1 MIDMGLI
8 VALLQLNP
16 TVGDLE
22 GNAAEVER
30 AVALAAKNGAD
41 MAITSELIISG
52 YPPRDLL
59 LDPSFVDKCAEVTA
73 DIETPIPLIVGT
85 PLPPNNDRHLP
96 ANGTMRLVPGRTA
109 KVATRKQLLPT
120 YDVFDE
126 MRYFEADKAP
136 GILRLSE
143 NLSIGV
149 TICED
154 AWQHAGE
161 VPADYDADP
170 IEQLAAWQHQ
180 GEPLALSVNLS
191 SSPYHLHKEGMRS
204 NVVRAASKTLKHP
217 YLLCNQVGGN
227 DDLLFDGRSLVSWPN
242 GNMVQAPAWCKGV
255 LLVDVENPDAARWL
269 PWPAGECCEERS
281 CNVEFIKSENEPI
294 IPDSGIDL
302 LSAITIGLSDY
313 CKKSGIERLVIG
325 MSGGL
330 DSSVCAAIACRAV
343 GAKNVLGLAM
353 PSRYSSDHSISDA
366 EATAKALGMELH
378 THSIT
383 ALHEAAEV
391 ELANELENGNPIA
404 LENIQSRLRGM
415 MVMAS
420 ANSRNAMA
428 ITTGN
433 KSELA
438 MGYCTLYGDMVG
450 GYAPLGDLYK
460 SEVYAVARA
469 INSEAI
475 RFGKESPIT
484 ESTLTKPPSAELA
497 PDQTDEDTLPPYEML
512 DSILESHI
520 ELGHSE
526 ARLIEAGNDK
536 EIVKWILERLHANE
550 HKRWQMPPAP
560 RVSNRAF
567 GQGWR
572 QPLAAKK

>member
-1 MIDMGLI
+1 MGLV

-16 TVGDLE
+16 TVGDLA

-30 AVALAAKNGAD
+30 AVALAAANGAD
-41 MAITSELIISG
+41 LAVTSELVISG

-59 LDPSFVDKCAEVTA
+59 RDPEFIQRCADVTA
-73 DIETPIPLIVGT
+73 AIETPIPLIVGT
-85 PLPPNNDRHLP
+85 PLPPTSDRQLP
-96 ANGTMRLVPGRTA
+96 GNGSMRIVPGRKA

-126 MRYFEADKAP
+126 LRYFEPDKAP

-191 SSPYHLHKEGMRS
+191 SSPYHLHKEGTRGD
-204 NVVRAASKTLKHP
+204 VVRAAAKTLGHP
-217 YLLCNQVGGN
+217 YLLCNQIGGN
-227 DDLLFDGRSLVSWPN
+227 DDLLFDGRSLAAWPD
-242 GNMVQAPAWCKGV
+242 GRMIQAPSWCIGV
-255 LLVDVENPDAARWL
+255 LLVDIEDGNGETSRWL
-269 PWPAGECCEERS
+269 PWPDGECCTECDCKVER
-281 CNVEFIKSENEPI
+281 VDAGSEPSVPE
-294 IPDSGIDL
+294 SGTDL
-302 LSAITIGLSDY
+302 LAAITTGLGDY
-313 CKKSGIERLVIG
+313 CRKSGIKKLVLG

-330 DSSVCAAIACRAV
+330 DSSVCAAIAVRAV
-343 GAKNVLGLAM
+343 GAKNVLGLSM
-353 PSRYSSDHSISDA
+353 PSRYSSDHSIADAKATA
-366 EATAKALGMELH
+366 EALGIELH

-383 ALHEAAEV
+383 ALHQAAEA
-391 ELANELENGNPIA
+391 ELNDELVDGNPVA
-404 LENIQSRLRGM
+404 RENIQSRLRGM
-415 MVMAS
+415 MVMAA
-420 ANSRNAMA
+420 ANSRGAMA

-450 GYAPLGDLYK
+450 GYAPIGDLYK
-460 SEVYAVARA
+460 SEVYDVARA
-469 INSEAI
+469 LNSEAVQ
-475 RFGKESPIT
+475 FGQTPPIT

-497 PDQTDEDTLPPYEML
+497 PDQTDEDTLPPYETL
-512 DSILESHI
+512 DAILHAHI
-520 ELGHSE
+520 EEGAS
-526 ARLIEAGNDK
+526 
-536 EIVKWILERLHANE
+536 
-550 HKRWQMPPAP
+550 
-560 RVSNRAF
+560 SST
-567 GQGWR
+567 
-572 QPLAAKK
+572 

>member
-1 MIDMGLI
+1 MGLV

-16 TVGDLE
+16 TVGDLD

-30 AVALAAKNGAD
+30 AVKLAAENGAD
-41 MAITSELIISG
+41 LAITSELVISG

-59 LDPSFVDKCAEVTA
+59 MNSEFVKRAAEVA
-73 DIETPIPLIVGT
+73 AGIDSPIPLIVGT
-85 PLPPNNDRHLP
+85 PLPPPAERHLP
-96 ANGTMRLVPGRTA
+96 ANGSMRIVPGRKS

-126 MRYFEADKAP
+126 LRYFEADKAP

-143 NLSIGV
+143 GLSIGV

-191 SSPYHLHKEGMRS
+191 SSPYHLHKEGTRGE
-204 NVVRAASKTLKHP
+204 VVRAAAKTLGHP
-217 YLLCNQVGGN
+217 FLLCNQVGGN
-227 DDLLFDGRSLVSWPN
+227 DDLLFDGRSLAAWPD
-242 GNMVQAPAWCKGV
+242 GKIIQAPGWCLGV
-255 LLVDVENPDAARWL
+255 MLVDIEDITSAKWL
-269 PWPAGECCEERS
+269 PWPDGNCCDECNCAVEIIASNKEPASARSGE
-281 CNVEFIKSENEPI
+281 
-294 IPDSGIDL
+294 DL
-302 LSAITIGLSDY
+302 LAAITTGLGDY
-313 CKKSGIERLVIG
+313 CRKSGIKKLVLG
-325 MSGGL
+325 LSGGI
-330 DSSVCAAIACRAV
+330 DSAVCAAIAARSV
-343 GAKNVLGLAM
+343 GPENVLGIAM
-353 PSRYSSDHSISDA
+353 PSRYSSEHSLADAKATATALGIEFHTHPISELHSAA
-366 EATAKALGMELH
+366 EAEL
-378 THSIT
+378 SD
-383 ALHEAAEV
+383 
-391 ELANELENGNPIA
+391 ELTEGNPIA
-404 LENIQSRLRGM
+404 RENIQSRLRGM
-415 MVMAS
+415 MVMAA
-420 ANSRNAMA
+420 ANARGAMA

-438 MGYCTLYGDMVG
+438 MGYCTLYGDMIG

-460 SEVYAVARA
+460 SEVYEVARTL
-469 INSEAI
+469 NSEAEK
-475 RFGKESPIT
+475 FGLTPPIT
-484 ESTLTKPPSAELA
+484 ESTMTKPPSAELA
-497 PDQTDEDTLPPYEML
+497 PDQRDDDTLPPYETL
-512 DSILESHI
+512 DTILEAII
-520 ELGHSE
+520 EDGATLSE
-526 ARLIEAGNDK
+526 LTARGFDTKISA
-536 EIVKWILERLHANE
+536 WILSRLHNNE

>member
-1 MIDMGLI
+1 MGLV

-16 TVGDLE
+16 TVGDLA

-30 AVALAAKNGAD
+30 AVALAAANGAD
-41 MAITSELIISG
+41 LAVTSELVISG

-59 LDPSFVDKCAEVTA
+59 RDPEFIQRCADVTA
-73 DIETPIPLIVGT
+73 VIETPIPLIVGT
-85 PLPPNNDRHLP
+85 PLPPTSDRHLP
-96 ANGTMRLVPGRTA
+96 GNGSMRIVPGRKA

-126 MRYFEADKAP
+126 LRYFEPDKAP

-191 SSPYHLHKEGMRS
+191 SSPYHLHKEGTRGD
-204 NVVRAASKTLKHP
+204 VVRAAAKTLGHP
-217 YLLCNQVGGN
+217 YLLCNQIGGN
-227 DDLLFDGRSLVSWPN
+227 DDLLFDGRSLAAWPD
-242 GNMVQAPAWCKGV
+242 GRMIQAPSWCIGV
-255 LLVDVENPDAARWL
+255 LLVDIENGSGESSEWL
-269 PWPAGECCEERS
+269 PWPDGECCTE
-281 CNVEFIKSENEPI
+281 CNCKVEFVDAGSEPSVPE
-294 IPDSGIDL
+294 SGIDL
-302 LSAITIGLSDY
+302 LAAITTGLGDY
-313 CKKSGIERLVIG
+313 CRKSGIKKLVLG

-330 DSSVCAAIACRAV
+330 DSSVCAAIAVRAV
-343 GAKNVLGLAM
+343 GAENVLGLSM
-353 PSRYSSDHSISDA
+353 PSRYSSDHSIADAKATA
-366 EATAKALGMELH
+366 EALGIELH

-383 ALHEAAEV
+383 ALHQAAEA
-391 ELANELENGNPIA
+391 ELSDELVGGNPVA
-404 LENIQSRLRGM
+404 RENIQSRLRGM
-415 MVMAS
+415 MVMAA
-420 ANSRNAMA
+420 ANSRGAMA

-450 GYAPLGDLYK
+450 GYAPIGDLYK
-460 SEVYAVARA
+460 SEVYDVARA
-469 INSEAI
+469 LNSEAVQ
-475 RFGKESPIT
+475 FGKTPPIT

-497 PDQTDEDTLPPYEML
+497 PDQTDEDTLPPYETL
-512 DSILESHI
+512 DAILQAHI
-520 ELGHSE
+520 EEGASSST
-526 ARLIEAGNDK
+526 LIASGFDETL
-536 EIVKWILERLHANE
+536 VKWILERLHSNE
-550 HKRWQMPPAP
+550 HKRWQMSPAP

>member
-1 MIDMGLI
+1 MGLV

-16 TVGDLE
+16 TVGDLA

-30 AVALAAKNGAD
+30 AVALAAANGAD
-41 MAITSELIISG
+41 LAVTSELVISG

-59 LDPSFVDKCAEVTA
+59 LDPEFIQRCADVTA
-73 DIETPIPLIVGT
+73 AIETPIPLIVGT
-85 PLPPNNDRHLP
+85 PLPPTSDRHLP
-96 ANGTMRLVPGRTA
+96 GNGSMRIVPGRKA

-126 MRYFEADKAP
+126 LRYFEPDKAP

-191 SSPYHLHKEGMRS
+191 SSPYHLHKEGTRGD
-204 NVVRAASKTLKHP
+204 VVRAAAKTLGHP
-217 YLLCNQVGGN
+217 YLLCNQIGGN
-227 DDLLFDGRSLVSWPN
+227 DDLLFDGRSLAAWPD
-242 GNMVQAPAWCKGV
+242 GRMIQAPSWCIGV
-255 LLVDVENPDAARWL
+255 LLVDIEDGNGETSRWL
-269 PWPAGECCEERS
+269 PWPDGECCTECDCKVER
-281 CNVEFIKSENEPI
+281 VDAGSEPSVPE
-294 IPDSGIDL
+294 SGTDL
-302 LSAITIGLSDY
+302 LAAITTGLGDY
-313 CKKSGIERLVIG
+313 CRKSGIKKLVLG

-330 DSSVCAAIACRAV
+330 DSSVCAAIAVRAV
-343 GAKNVLGLAM
+343 GAKNVLGLSM
-353 PSRYSSDHSISDA
+353 PSRYSSDHSITDAKATA
-366 EATAKALGMELH
+366 EALGIELH

-383 ALHEAAEV
+383 ALHQAAEA
-391 ELANELENGNPIA
+391 ELNDELVDGNPVA
-404 LENIQSRLRGM
+404 RENIQSRLRGM
-415 MVMAS
+415 MVMAA
-420 ANSRNAMA
+420 ANSRGAMA

-450 GYAPLGDLYK
+450 GYAPIGDLYK
-460 SEVYAVARA
+460 SEVYDVARA
-469 INSEAI
+469 LNSEAVQ
-475 RFGKESPIT
+475 FGQAPPIT

-497 PDQTDEDTLPPYEML
+497 PDQTDEDTLPPYETL
-512 DSILESHI
+512 DAILHAHI
-520 ELGHSE
+520 EEGASSST
-526 ARLIEAGNDK
+526 LIASGFDETLVN
-536 EIVKWILERLHANE
+536 WILERLHSNE
-550 HKRWQMPPAP
+550 HKRWQMSPAP

>member
-1 MIDMGLI
+1 MGLV

-16 TVGDLE
+16 KVGDLE

-30 AVALAAKNGAD
+30 AVALAAENGAD
-41 MAITSELIISG
+41 MAITSELVISG

-59 LDPSFVDKCAEVTA
+59 LDPAFVQRCAEVTSN
-73 DIETPIPLIVGT
+73 IETPIPLIVGT
-85 PLPPNNDRHLP
+85 PLPPTSDRNLP
-96 ANGTMRLVPGRTA
+96 SNGTMRLVPGRKA

-126 MRYFEADKAP
+126 LRYFEPDKAP
-136 GILRLSE
+136 GILRLSDS
-143 NLSIGV
+143 LSIGV

-204 NVVRAASKTLKHP
+204 AVVRAASKTLGHP

-227 DDLLFDGRSLVSWPN
+227 DDLLFDGRSLVAWPD
-242 GNMVQAPAWCKGV
+242 GRLSQAPAWCMGV
-255 LLVDVENPDAARWL
+255 FLVDVEDSNSGRWL
-269 PWPAGECCEERS
+269 PWPEGECGEDCS
-281 CNVEFIKSENEPI
+281 CVVENVAADSEPGNPET
-294 IPDSGIDL
+294 GTDL
-302 LSAITIGLSDY
+302 LAAITTGLGDY
-313 CKKSGIERLVIG
+313 CRKSGIKRLVIA

-330 DSSVCAAIACRAV
+330 DSSVCAAIACRTV
-343 GAKNVLGLAM
+343 GPENVLGLAM
-353 PSRYSSDHSISDA
+353 PSRYSSDHSLSDA
-366 EATAKALGMELH
+366 IATAEALGMEIH
-378 THSIT
+378 THSINE
-383 ALHEAAEV
+383 LHEAAEEKLTD
-391 ELANELENGNPIA
+391 ELADGNPIA

-415 MVMAS
+415 MVMAL

-460 SEVYAVARA
+460 TEVYAVARA
-469 INSEAI
+469 INSEAENV
-475 RFGKESPIT
+475 GLAPPIT

-497 PDQTDEDTLPPYEML
+497 PDQMDEDTLPPYKLL

-520 ELGHSE
+520 EAGYSASTLV
-526 ARLIEAGNDK
+526 EAGYDENT
-536 EIVKWILERLHANE
+536 VKWILERLHANE

>member
-1 MIDMGLI
+1 MGLV

-16 TVGDLE
+16 TVGDLA

-30 AVALAAKNGAD
+30 AVALAAANGAD
-41 MAITSELIISG
+41 LAVTSELVISG

-59 LDPSFVDKCAEVTA
+59 RDPEFIQRCADVTA
-73 DIETPIPLIVGT
+73 AIETPIPLIVGT
-85 PLPPNNDRHLP
+85 PLPPTSDRQLP
-96 ANGTMRLVPGRTA
+96 GNGSMRIVPGRKA

-126 MRYFEADKAP
+126 LRYFEPDKAP

-191 SSPYHLHKEGMRS
+191 SSPYHLHKEGTRGD
-204 NVVRAASKTLKHP
+204 VVRAAAKTLGHP
-217 YLLCNQVGGN
+217 YLLCNQIGGN
-227 DDLLFDGRSLVSWPN
+227 DDLLFDGRSLAAWPD
-242 GNMVQAPAWCKGV
+242 GRMIQAPSWCIGV
-255 LLVDVENPDAARWL
+255 LLVDIEDGNGETSRWL
-269 PWPAGECCEERS
+269 PWPDGECCTE
-281 CNVEFIKSENEPI
+281 CDCKVELVDAGSEPSVPE
-294 IPDSGIDL
+294 SGTDL
-302 LSAITIGLSDY
+302 LAAITTGLGDY
-313 CKKSGIERLVIG
+313 CRKSGIKKLVLG

-330 DSSVCAAIACRAV
+330 DSSVCAAIAVRAV
-343 GAKNVLGLAM
+343 GAKNVLGLSM
-353 PSRYSSDHSISDA
+353 PSRYSSDHSIADAKATA
-366 EATAKALGMELH
+366 EALGIELH
-378 THSIT
+378 SHSIT
-383 ALHEAAEV
+383 ALHQAAEA
-391 ELANELENGNPIA
+391 ELNDELVDGNPVA
-404 LENIQSRLRGM
+404 RENIQSRLRGM
-415 MVMAS
+415 MVMAA
-420 ANSRNAMA
+420 ANSRGAMA

-450 GYAPLGDLYK
+450 GYAPIGDLYK
-460 SEVYAVARA
+460 SEVYDVARA
-469 INSEAI
+469 LNSEAVQ
-475 RFGKESPIT
+475 FGQTPPIT

-497 PDQTDEDTLPPYEML
+497 PDQTDEDTLPPYETL
-512 DSILESHI
+512 DAILHAHI
-520 ELGHSE
+520 EEGASSST
-526 ARLIEAGNDK
+526 LIASGFDETLVN
-536 EIVKWILERLHANE
+536 WILERLHSNE
-550 HKRWQMPPAP
+550 HKRWQMSPAP